1 MRAFIAVDLSE
12 EIRNRIEEVERHF
25 SEFSDAG
32 VRLKLVDPGQV
43 HQTLKFLGN
52 VPEELMESIKR
63 ELEAINLAPFDIV
76 LRGAGYFPP
85 NSRQIRIVWIRIAD
99 GVKELN
105 ALQEQVET
113 RMVALGFPA
122 EKHGFS
128 PHITICRVKWIKSE
142 SARRRIL
149 QKIAELGDVELG
161 EMRVDTV
168 KLKRSTLTPRGPIYD
183 DIYVKRLDQ

>member
-12 EIRNRIEEVERHF
+12 DIRKKVEEVERY
-25 SEFSDAG
+25 FSDDTG
-32 VRLKLVDPGQV
+32 VGLKLVDPGQV

-52 VPEELMESIKR
+52 VPEELVEPIKR
-63 ELEAINLAPFDIV
+63 ELEGIDQEPFDIV

-85 NSRQIRIVWIRIAD
+85 RGRQIRVVWLRIAG
-99 GVKELN
+99 GVEELN

-128 PHITICRVKWIKSE
+128 PHITICRVKRIESE
-142 SARRRIL
+142 AVRRRL
-149 QKIAELGDVELG
+149 LRKIAELSDVELG
-161 EMRVDTV
+161 EMRVDAV
-168 KLKRSTLTPRGPIYD
+168 KLKRSRLTPRGPIYD
-183 DIYVKRLDQ
+183 DIYVKKLGKG